1 MNEKIYLIS
10 YEVNEAQFDYSDLK
24 ETIKSLGDYQHPM
37 EPLWFVRVPDT
48 IGADEISERIK
59 AHFHSAHDHVFV
71 MQVEDGISR

>member
-24 ETIKSLGDYQHPM
+24 ETIKSFGDYQHPM
-37 EPLWFVRVPDT
+37 EPLWFVRVSET

-59 AHFHSAHDHVFV
+59 SHFHSAIV
-71 MQVEDGISR
+71 R